1 MDIPVYLFT
10 GFLEGGKTTLIKE
23 TLEDPEFHSYQKPL
37 VICCEEGIEEYD
49 EKTDVVYVENLSQL
63 STEYYAS
70 LEEKY
75 HPNFIMVELNGTW
88 NVDKFMDVEMPENWI
103 LVQILSLVDASTFNL
118 YIQNMSQM
126 IFDQLKY
133 SQVII
138 FNRCDQNTNK
148 RYIRTNIKTINKQ
161 AELVYE
167 DINGNIIE
175 LSEDDLPFDLNQNPL
190 VIEDDDYGLWY
201 LDVVDH
207 PQKYEDK
214 RIVVKGLV
222 MHSEK
227 ADKNMTIFGRYAMVC
242 CADDARPIGLIALSI
257 DQNQF
262 KKGDWIEVTGR
273 IHCQYDELNDE
284 LIIVMETESFK
295 QAKPMEDPYVYF
307 S

>member
-23 TLEDPEFHSYQKPL
+23 TLEDPEFHSHQKPL
-37 VICCEEGIEEYD
+37 VICCEEGVEEYD
-49 EKTDVVYVENLSQL
+49 DKTDVVYVDNLSQL
-63 STEYYAS
+63 STEFYAS

-88 NVDKFMDVEMPENWI
+88 DVDKFMDAEMPENWI
-103 LVQILSLVDASTFNL
+103 LVQILSLVDASTFSL

-175 LSEDDLPFDLNQNPL
+175 LSEEDLPFDLSQDPL
-190 VIEDDDYGLWY
+190 VINDDDYGLWY

-214 RIVVKGLV
+214 RMVIKGLV
-222 MHSEK
+222 MQSEK

-242 CADDARPIGLIALSI
+242 CADDARPIGLIALGI
-257 DQNQF
+257 DQRQF
-262 KKGDWIEVTGR
+262 KKGDWIEVTGQ

-284 LIIVMETESFK
+284 QIIVMETESYK
-295 QAKPMEDPYVYF
+295 LAEPMEDPYVYF